1 MWLRDEGALNEG
13 AGVLK
18 GAKEPG
24 VAEKRVFLTRA
35 TLEAN
40 DPANFVKWKPQC
52 SLAQCLGI
60 MEVNV

>member
-40 DPANFVKWKPQC
+40 DPANVVKWKPQC
-52 SLAQCLGI
+52 S
-60 MEVNV
+60 